1 MSMLTSLVELIFT
14 TISDQYLRTAICV
27 GFARVALS
35 KTTKDPWVYVHAISL
50 GALAAHNAAQLP
62 DIGKP
67 MAEVAYGWQDYGPFL
82 AASAFSYIIGLG
94 LSKNKVHDLLCA
106 AIVSPIVFLAVAKG
120 QVWMVLHF
128 ASSCWVG
135 LGLMMLPGVTAASSL
150 LRWGIAGGAAS
161 IAYVA
166 LPMFFEHVFPVEEM
180 RQAYLSVQL
189 YADPLQLRSAVQGV
203 LLASSH
209 VQLAL
214 GFLGLWYLRES
225 QLRKN
230 SMLAIRV
237 RQPPP
242 ALSPPPPPAVVL
254 GQGSAS
260 GKKTAPK
267 KQSVRS
273 SSPAARVPLPA
284 TSQDQESE
292 KDGRKG
298 QGGGIE
304 VARSIEV
311 VEYVHIVVNFII
323 YTGRCLLCSWY

>member
-1 MSMLTSLVELIFT
+1 
-14 TISDQYLRTAICV
+14 
-27 GFARVALS
+27 
-35 KTTKDPWVYVHAISL
+35 
-50 GALAAHNAAQLP
+50 
-62 DIGKP
+62 
-67 MAEVAYGWQDYGPFL
+67 
-82 AASAFSYIIGLG
+82 
-94 LSKNKVHDLLCA
+94 
-106 AIVSPIVFLAVAKG
+106 
-120 QVWMVLHF
+120 
-128 ASSCWVG
+128 
-135 LGLMMLPGVTAASSL
+135 
-150 LRWGIAGGAAS
+150 
-161 IAYVA
+161 
-166 LPMFFEHVFPVEEM
+166 
-180 RQAYLSVQL
+180 
-189 YADPLQLRSAVQGV
+189 V

-242 ALSPPPPPAVVL
+242 ALPPPAVVL

-292 KDGRKG
+292 KVGRKG

-304 VARSIEV
+304 VAGTIEV
-311 VEYVHIVVNFII
+311 GEYVHIVVNFII
-323 YTGRCLLCSWY
+323 YTGRCLLCSWF

>member
-1 MSMLTSLVELIFT
+1 MLTSLVELIFR

-35 KTTKDPWVYVHAISL
+35 KTIKDPWVYVHAISL

-67 MAEVAYGWQDYGPFL
+67 LEVAYGWQDYGPFL

-94 LSKNKVHDLLCA
+94 LSKNKLHDLLCA

-128 ASSCWVG
+128 ASSCCVG
-135 LGLMMLPGVTAASSL
+135 LGLMMLQGESSL
-150 LRWGIAGGAAS
+150 VRWGIAGGATS

-189 YADPLQLRSAVQGV
+189 YADPLQLRFAVQGV

-242 ALSPPPPPAVVL
+242 ALPPPPLPAVVL

-304 VARSIEV
+304 VARTIEV
-311 VEYVHIVVNFII
+311 AEYVHIVVNFII